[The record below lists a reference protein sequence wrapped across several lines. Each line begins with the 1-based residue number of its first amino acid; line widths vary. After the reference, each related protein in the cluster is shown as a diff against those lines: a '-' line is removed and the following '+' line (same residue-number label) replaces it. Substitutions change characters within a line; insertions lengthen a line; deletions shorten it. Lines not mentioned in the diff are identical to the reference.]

1 MIALRWSGV
10 KRLLVA
16 SCILLGIQPCYAEEN
31 AQQLITQATPTEAG
45 TSYSDLTKKILLCA
59 IDLERF
65 SLNYRLEGCKQPLFE
80 KLVFFGTQ
88 EAGAATGL
96 AFEITGTKQ
105 FDRGRHTLGDFDSN
119 SVSKGLRAA
128 EVGSIIAASG
138 CAVNLAAS
146 GYHYAKAHRKGLD
159 TKSADR
165 YVTTK
170 MSEIDKLLS
179 QRESLVAAE
188 SGNPAVYQRA
198 VIEGKILH
206 SMRSAFANEFSQ
218 FTANTRGFATVRNL
232 FFLLNGS
239 YNTVGAIAA
248 GVANHS
254 LRKPRLT
261 GTSNVLF
268 TISGAMAAAAP
279 LICSAQFHAQR
290 KHILNSHRK
299 RLGVEDFDLAEME
312 KQCKLLAESTESEGT
327 LMPSFPATQRFG
339 LYSQSSSLFVKQL
352 ENEESTIH
360 KLNKVALQNSLL
372 GPAIGGLLMTQGILG
387 TRGYYTYFP
396 RHLKKQFDLNFKGS
410 VCGTVGTSMA
420 VVGNAAWCL
429 ASLSYEHRLR
439 KQKRLPEQLINE
451 RLKHLEEVEQIVKGL

>member
-1 MIALRWSGV
+1 MIVLRLKSF
-10 KRLLVA
+10 LVA
-16 SCILLGIQPCYAEEN
+16 NCFVFGMLPCYASEN
-31 AQQLITQATPTEAG
+31 AQQPVIQAASSETTN
-45 TSYSDLTKKILLCA
+45 TYSDLTKKILLSA

-65 SLNYRLEGCKQPLFE
+65 SLKYRLEGCKQPFLE
-80 KLVFFGTQ
+80 KLIFFGTQ
-88 EAGAATGL
+88 EAGAANGL

-105 FDRGRHTLGDFDSN
+105 FDRGRHTLRDFDSN

-165 YVTTK
+165 YVTSK
-170 MSEIDKLLS
+170 LSEIDKLLS

-198 VIEGKILH
+198 VIEGKILR

-248 GVANHS
+248 GVGNHS
-254 LRKPRLT
+254 LRKPRLN

-268 TISGAMAAAAP
+268 TVSGALAAATP
-279 LICSAQFHAQR
+279 LICSAQIFAQR

-312 KQCKLLAESTESEGT
+312 KQCKLLAESTESPGT
-327 LMPSFPATQRFG
+327 LMPSFPATQRLG

-352 ENEESTIH
+352 EDETSTMH

-387 TRGYYTYFP
+387 TRAYYTYFP
-396 RHLKKQFDLNFKGS
+396 RHLKKQFGLNFKGA

-429 ASLSYEHRLR
+429 ASLSYEHKL
-439 KQKRLPEQLINE
+439 KKHKRLPEQLINE
-451 RLKHLEEVEQIVKGL
+451 RLKHLEEVEQVVNGL